1 MARIDDELIAGVL
14 NSVKRS
20 EIDDHK
26 QDDTAEAHEAMQYI
40 FEQVV
45 DFFCAT
51 LKTVDPKF
59 NKKKFMQHVNRH
71 Y

>member
-1 MARIDDELIAGVL
+1 MASIDPELIAAVL

-26 QDDTAEAHEAMQYI
+26 QDDTVEEHEAMEYI
-40 FEQVV
+40 FQQVV

-51 LKTVDPKF
+51 LKVANPKF
-59 NKKKFMQHVNRH
+59 NKKQFMQLVTKQF
-71 Y
+71 

>member
-1 MARIDDELIAGVL
+1 MARIDQELIAGVL

-20 EIDDHK
+20 EIDDHE
-26 QDDTAEAHEAMQYI
+26 QDDTREEHEAMQYI
-40 FEQVV
+40 FQQVV

-51 LKTVDPKF
+51 LKLANPKF
-59 NKKKFMQHVNRH
+59 NKKKFMQLVTMQ

>member
-1 MARIDDELIAGVL
+1 MPNYNAELIAGVL

-20 EIDDHK
+20 EIDDHE
-26 QDDTAEAHEAMQYI
+26 QDDTVEEHEAIQYI
-40 FEQVV
+40 FNQVV

-51 LKTVDPKF
+51 LKKVNPKF
-59 NKKKFMQHVNRH
+59 KKDKFIKDVNRQ

>member
-1 MARIDDELIAGVL
+1 MARIDHELIAGVL

-26 QDDTAEAHEAMQYI
+26 QDDTVEEHEAMQYI
-40 FEQVV
+40 FQQVV
-45 DFFCAT
+45 EFFCST
-51 LKTVDPKF
+51 LEEVNPKF
-59 NKKKFMQHVNRH
+59 NKDRFIQDVYKQ

>member
-26 QDDTAEAHEAMQYI
+26 QDDTVEEHEAMQYI
-40 FEQVV
+40 FQQVV

-51 LKTVDPKF
+51 LKRVNPKF
-59 NKKKFMQHVNRH
+59 NKEKFIQDVNRQ